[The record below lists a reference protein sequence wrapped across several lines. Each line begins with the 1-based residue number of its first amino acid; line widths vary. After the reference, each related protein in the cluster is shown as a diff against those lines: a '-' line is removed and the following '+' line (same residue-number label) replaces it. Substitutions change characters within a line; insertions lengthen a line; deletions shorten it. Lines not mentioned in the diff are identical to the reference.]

1 MPKVVRGSLT
11 ESSLLFLGFRL
22 DDWTFRVLFRLIMTL
37 EGSGDLR
44 QYSHVGVQVNPDE
57 HSLGDVERARK
68 YLESYF
74 GSRRSAGR
82 SEPSIDIYWG
92 SATDF
97 LKELRRRLE
106 DIAEVEPTPAAQ
118 GAASGWF

>member
-1 MPKVVRGSLT
+1 VVRGSLT

-22 DDWTFRVLFRLIMTL
+22 DDWTFRVLFRLIMTM
-37 EGSGDLR
+37 EGSGELR

-57 HSLGDVERARK
+57 HSLRDVERARK

-74 GSRRSAGR
+74 GSHRGGGR

-92 SATDF
+92 SAADF

-106 DIAEVEPTPAAQ
+106 EIAEEDRAPAAQ
-118 GAASGWF
+118 EAASGWF